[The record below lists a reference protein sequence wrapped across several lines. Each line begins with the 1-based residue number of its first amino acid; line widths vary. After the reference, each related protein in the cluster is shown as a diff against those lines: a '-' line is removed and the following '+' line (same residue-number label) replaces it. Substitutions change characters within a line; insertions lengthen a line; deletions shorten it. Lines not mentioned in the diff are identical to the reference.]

1 MIGRAVAGLL
11 ALLFLLSALVQL
23 NDPDPLAWMAVYGA
37 AAAVAAWHAVKP
49 APPAWPAWLVLS
61 IAAAW
66 AASIVPRVAGRVR
79 FSELWGEVGMKTP
92 AIEEGREATG
102 LAVVALAMLGL
113 AVRSIAARRRR

>member
-1 MIGRAVAGLL
+1 VIARAGAGVL

-23 NDPDPLAWMAVYGA
+23 NDPDPLPWMAIYGA
-37 AAAVAAWHAVKP
+37 AAVVAVWHALRP
-49 APPAWPAWLVLS
+49 APPAWPAWLVAS

-66 AASIVPRVAGRVR
+66 AASIVPRIAGRVR

-102 LAVVALAMLGL
+102 LAIVALAMIGF
-113 AVRSIAARRRR
+113 AIRGMRMRRRR